1 MSDEQDILSLI
12 SHAGAGGT
20 AAILVYLYFRFGR
33 RESDSGSEQEQRDRL
48 RDVQNAL
55 EELAD
60 AEREFR
66 HSVQAHIATQVQRTI
81 EQTKVL
87 ERIDDRLCQL
97 LWRFGPDPR
106 QGPR

>member
-1 MSDEQDILSLI
+1 VSDEQDIVSLI

-33 RESDSGSEQEQRDRL
+33 REHESVDHEQRDRL
-48 RDVQNAL
+48 RDVQRAL
-55 EELAD
+55 ENLSD
-60 AEREFR
+60 RERVFR
-66 HSVQAHIATQVQRTI
+66 DTVQSHIAAQIERTM

-97 LWRFGPDPR
+97 LWRLGPDPR